1 MTKTIT
7 LILLAALANWLPK
20 MFPYFLV
27 KWAKPPQKV
36 LAFLSYLPSCIM
48 FALLLSSVTQ
58 TSPGQLPQIKW
69 VETLAIL
76 PTALVLYRSKNLIA
90 TVLVGVAAVALLR
103 FWGLSI

>member
-76 PTALVLYRSKNLIA
+76 PTYLILKKYNTIVL
-90 TVLVGVAAVALLR
+90 TVLVGVGTVAVFR
-103 FWGLSI
+103 FLS

>member
-48 FALLLSSVTQ
+48 FALLLSSITQ

-76 PTALVLYRSKNLIA
+76 PTHLILKKYNTIVL
-90 TVLVGVAAVALLR
+90 TVLVGVGTVAVFRLL
-103 FWGLSI
+103 S

>member
-1 MTKTIT
+1 MAKTIT

-48 FALLLSSVTQ
+48 FALLLSSITQ

-69 VETLAIL
+69 VEALALL
-76 PTALVLYRSKNLIA
+76 PTYLILKKYNNIVL
-90 TVLVGVAAVALLR
+90 TVLVGVGTVAVFR
-103 FWGLSI
+103 FLS

>member
-69 VETLAIL
+69 VEALALL
-76 PTALVLYRSKNLIA
+76 PTYLVLKKSNNIVWTALVGIA
-90 TVLVGVAAVALLR
+90 TVAVLR
-103 FWGLSI
+103 MF

>member
-69 VETLAIL
+69 GEALALL
-76 PTALVLYRSKNLIA
+76 PTYLILKKYNTIVL
-90 TVLVGVAAVALLR
+90 TVLVGVGTVAVFR
-103 FWGLSI
+103 FLS